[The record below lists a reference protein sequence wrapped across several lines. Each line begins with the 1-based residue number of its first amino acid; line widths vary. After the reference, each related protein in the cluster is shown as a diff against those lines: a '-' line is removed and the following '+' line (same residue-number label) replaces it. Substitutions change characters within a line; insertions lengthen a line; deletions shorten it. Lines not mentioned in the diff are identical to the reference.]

1 MIYIYFSKGISHIY
15 VEEYPKSVSIGNI
28 RGGIYM
34 FLMRFR
40 HLSKNNCFFWRKFL
54 GNPLLLIYVILSIL
68 YYPMFLLVWYVRIL
82 DIMTSR
88 MDRIDVLLVLRK
100 KDVITPFLLFIAKS
114 YVSERIQGLDAREM
128 IIYQNPS
135 FFSTSY
141 CRITM

>member
-40 HLSKNNCFFWRKFL
+40 HLSKNNCFFWRKYL
-54 GNPLLLIYVILSIL
+54 GNPLLLIYVISEYSLLSIIPL
-68 YYPMFLLVWYVRIL
+68 FWYVRIL
-82 DIMTSR
+82 DIMIPR
-88 MDRIDVLLVLRK
+88 MDRIDVLLELRK
-100 KDVITPFLLFIAKS
+100 KDVNTPFLLLITKS